1 MQGKKCNFFQ
11 NQNDTCTNL
20 FTLVMKFHDR
30 QSSERCIRKLISR
43 HYLDK
48 TRTRWNDFLL
58 LITDYRDFRPQTC
71 TNGLVFME
79 CKHIKNILE
88 DVYFTKTSFHIT
100 LKITLP
106 KKNLYTAENFGFLA
120 ADDHNE

>member
-1 MQGKKCNFFQ
+1 MF
-11 NQNDTCTNL
+11 
-20 FTLVMKFHDR
+20 
-30 QSSERCIRKLISR
+30 
-43 HYLDK
+43 YLKDYP
-48 TRTRWNDFLL
+48 RWNDFLL

-79 CKHIKNILE
+79 CKHIKNIFE

-106 KKNLYTAENFGFLA
+106 KKKLYTAEKVSTCIILVLKEVTFLA
-120 ADDHNE
+120 LQRNYFKYVLP

>member
-1 MQGKKCNFFQ
+1 
-11 NQNDTCTNL
+11 
-20 FTLVMKFHDR
+20 
-30 QSSERCIRKLISR
+30 
-43 HYLDK
+43 
-48 TRTRWNDFLL
+48 
-58 LITDYRDFRPQTC
+58 
-71 TNGLVFME
+71 ME
-79 CKHIKNILE
+79 CKHIKNIFE